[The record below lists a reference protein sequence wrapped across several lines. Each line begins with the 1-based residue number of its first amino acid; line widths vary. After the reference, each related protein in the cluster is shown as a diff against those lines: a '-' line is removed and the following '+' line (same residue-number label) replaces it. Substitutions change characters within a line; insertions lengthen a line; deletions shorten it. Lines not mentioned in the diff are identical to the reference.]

1 MVSPERWKDLEELL
15 EQVLNV
21 EPQDRRVF
29 LNQACSHDPALR
41 ADVEAMLR
49 ATDEHSSFLQQPALD
64 YVAPLVDRLARA
76 ESLPA
81 GTRLGRYEVQRQVGR
96 GGMATVYLAQDLR
109 HHRSVAIKVLHSDV
123 GLSIGP
129 ERFLREIEVA
139 AHLQHP
145 HILPLIESGEDGGRL
160 YYVMPFV
167 EGESLR
173 QRLVVSKQLSIDA
186 SVRITHEVA
195 EALDYAHRHGIIH
208 RDIKPE
214 NILLADG
221 QAVIAD
227 FGIARAL
234 SSESS
239 GEPMTHAGLVL
250 GTPDYMSPEQAT
262 GTEPLDGRTDVYSLG
277 CVAYEM
283 LAGQPPFVGPTVQSV
298 IHQHLA
304 VATPPVTRVRPE
316 VRPELERAIARAMA
330 KTPADRF
337 ESAGQFAEELA
348 RLREAPSP
356 TTPRNGSALKG
367 ATGGTGPR

>member
-1 MVSPERWKDLEELL
+1 VQESTVVSPERWKDLEELL

-21 EPQDRRVF
+21 EPQDRRA
-29 LNQACSHDPALR
+29 LLDQACSHDPALK
-41 ADVEAMLR
+41 ADVEAMLQ
-49 ATDEHSSFLQQPALD
+49 ATDEHSGFLREPALD
-64 YVAPLVDRLARA
+64 YVAPLVDQLSRA
-76 ESLPA
+76 ESLRA
-81 GTRLGRYEVQRQVGR
+81 GTRLGRYEIQRQLGR

-109 HHRSVAIKVLHSDV
+109 HHRLVAIKVLHGEI
-123 GLSIGP
+123 GLTIGP

-145 HILPLIESGEDGGRL
+145 HILPLIESGEDDGRL
-160 YYVMPFV
+160 YYVMPYV

-173 QRLVVSKQLSIDA
+173 QRLLVTKQLSVDA
-186 SVRITHEVA
+186 SVRIAREVA

-214 NILLADG
+214 NILLADS

-234 SSESS
+234 SSHSS
-239 GEPMTHAGLVL
+239 GEPMTRAGLVL

-277 CVAYEM
+277 CMTYEM
-283 LAGQPPFVGPTVQSV
+283 LAGQPPFVGPTVESV
-298 IHQHLA
+298 IHQHRTA
-304 VATPPVTRVRPE
+304 VPPLVTGLRPD
-316 VRPELERAIARAMA
+316 VPPELASAIARTMA

-337 ESAGQFAEELA
+337 ESAAQFAEELG
-348 RLREAPSP
+348 RS
-356 TTPRNGSALKG
+356 
-367 ATGGTGPR
+367 